1 MPKHLEIN
9 NYTPTAPRTR
19 QPSASSPITP
29 LASTSS
35 MTSSNT
41 SANRCCGKLLAC
53 HHAIST
59 PRFPRAAN
67 ADRILPI
74 TYSACALTIVA
85 VMVCR
90 AYCKVDRIDVPHCP
104 NAIVSSFEKA
114 LTKNSSK
121 PLLMPPELIN
131 VHGTNAMFCSAHN
144 LPTAPLNLMRSR
156 LPTGSTKIRSVSS
169 APAANASAS
178 EILCWSV

>member
-1 MPKHLEIN
+1 MPKHLELN

-29 LASTSS
+29 LASTFS

-41 SANRCCGKLLAC
+41 SANRCYGKLLAC

-59 PRFPRAAN
+59 PRLPRAAN

-85 VMVCR
+85 VMVCLS
-90 AYCKVDRIDVPHCP
+90 YCKVDRIDVPH
-104 NAIVSSFEKA
+104 N
-114 LTKNSSK
+114 
-121 PLLMPPELIN
+121 
-131 VHGTNAMFCSAHN
+131 
-144 LPTAPLNLMRSR
+144 LNLLEINQSNE
-156 LPTGSTKIRSVSS
+156 LTYESAEESADHHWKETKKT
-169 APAANASAS
+169 
-178 EILCWSV
+178 